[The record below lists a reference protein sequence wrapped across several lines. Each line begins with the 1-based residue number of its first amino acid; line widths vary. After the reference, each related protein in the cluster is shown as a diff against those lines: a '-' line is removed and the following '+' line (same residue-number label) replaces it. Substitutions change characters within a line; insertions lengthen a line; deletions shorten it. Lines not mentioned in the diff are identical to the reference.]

1 MDEKYMCT
9 VLLFTCCNLSLRTDS
24 VTVLYK
30 YSVSGFEF
38 VLLLICIFV
47 KNQVLVMVIKC
58 SNAVLNLSLD
68 GSETVMRDA

>member
-9 VLLFTCCNLSLRTDS
+9 VLLFTCCNLSLS

-38 VLLLICIFV
+38 VLLFICIFV